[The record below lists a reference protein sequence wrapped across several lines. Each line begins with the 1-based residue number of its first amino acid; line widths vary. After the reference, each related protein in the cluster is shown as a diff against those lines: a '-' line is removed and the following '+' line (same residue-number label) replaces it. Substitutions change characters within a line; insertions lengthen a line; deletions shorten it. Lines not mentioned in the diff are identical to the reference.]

1 MSARRTIVAA
11 LVVGALALM
20 AVGVAL
26 AKPTLTVTPDP
37 VALDGT
43 FTVAGCGYPEG
54 SSISFEVTGPR
65 KSGIHYFTAASP
77 VAVGGCYGPTEWL
90 AWWGVTGD
98 YQLTSWYRDSKG
110 STHKAA
116 VVKFTVTE

>member
-1 MSARRTIVAA
+1 MSVRRLLVAA
-11 LVVGALALM
+11 LLATALAGS
-20 AVGVAL
+20 AIGTAL
-26 AKPTLTVTPDP
+26 AKPTLTVTPNP
-37 VALDGT
+37 VALGGT

-65 KSGIHYFTAASP
+65 KSNIHYFTAASP
-77 VAVGGCYGPTEWL
+77 VPAGGCYGADWL
-90 AWWGVTGD
+90 AWWSVAGD

-116 VVKFTVTE
+116 VAKFTVTE